1 MLGGEDFAFAA
12 PLWGFDGP
20 PFFEGSGY
28 VLHLPGRLDEVAAA
42 RKLSRDA
49 LLAELAGPR
58 AKLFAARAE
67 RKRPLTDDKVLADWN
82 GMAISGLAT
91 AGRLLGEP
99 ELVRRAAAAADFA
112 LTHLWVEQAGGGRRL
127 FHAWRGGEAKIAAFL
142 SDYAYLVR
150 GLLAL
155 DEATGS
161 TGAGGGR
168 WLRAAEE
175 LTAEQVTRLRAPQ
188 GGFYE
193 AAERPDLLFRSQDVF
208 DGATPSANAVAVLD
222 LLELARR
229 TGHDRW
235 RREAEAALAAF
246 APQIERFPDGA
257 RMMAVAV
264 RRFHQAE
271 ADGGA
276 AGAAPEKERVGAEG
290 EAAEADSKSAAGATG
305 ALAGEARRAVTIDAE
320 VGAPGEGGWRPFRL
334 VLTIAPGWHVNANP
348 ASDPY
353 LIPTEVKG
361 KGGTVRGLLYPAPEQ
376 LQPSY
381 AAEPIAIYQGKVE
394 VTGEVHADQPGAD
407 AGLLLTYQACDAE
420 RCLPPVTRE
429 VEIP

>member
-1 MLGGEDFAFAA
+1 
-12 PLWGFDGP
+12 
-20 PFFEGSGY
+20 
-28 VLHLPGRLDEVAAA
+28 
-42 RKLSRDA
+42 
-49 LLAELAGPR
+49 
-58 AKLFAARAE
+58 
-67 RKRPLTDDKVLADWN
+67 
-82 GMAISGLAT
+82 MAISGLAT

-142 SDYAYLVR
+142 ADYAYLVR

-161 TGAGGGR
+161 AGAGGGR

-229 TGHDRW
+229 TGHQRW

-276 AGAAPEKERVGAEG
+276 AGAAPEKERAGAE
-290 EAAEADSKSAAGATG
+290 AAPSGRGLETRRRRHRR
-305 ALAGEARRAVTIDAE
+305 ARRRGPARRRGRAPTI
-320 VGAPGEGGWRPFRL
+320 GAPGEEGWRPFRL
-334 VLTIAPGWHVNANP
+334 ALTIAPGWHVNANP

-361 KGGTVRGLLYPAPEQ
+361 QGRRPARRPLPAAGAAPAVVRRRAHRGLPGQGGGDRRGAAGPARRRRRASCSPIKPAT
-376 LQPSY
+376 PS
-381 AAEPIAIYQGKVE
+381 AACRRSPARWRSLDNQ
-394 VTGEVHADQPGAD
+394 
-407 AGLLLTYQACDAE
+407 
-420 RCLPPVTRE
+420 
-429 VEIP
+429 